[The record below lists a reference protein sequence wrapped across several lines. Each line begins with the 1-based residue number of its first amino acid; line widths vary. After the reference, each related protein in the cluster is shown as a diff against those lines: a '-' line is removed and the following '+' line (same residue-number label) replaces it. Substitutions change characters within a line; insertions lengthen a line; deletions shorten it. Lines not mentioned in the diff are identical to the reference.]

1 MPSATSLAFSQPP
14 STPSS
19 QATAQASVSFNST
32 SGILFTFLVIFLAFF
47 GACMAVGLCAHRL
60 VAGRRRALRR
70 QAEAWAE
77 GVLARGGDGRGKPVL
92 WEAWV
97 GEDGDGDGKVGVEW
111 ADVQPLSAQKLTAP
125 NSNPS
130 RPCARPRRPNPYLAS
145 GTALPTNRQL
155 AQDALRDLVTR
166 GTLRPAPLPFS
177 PAPSACAS
185 RVDLDGDLG
194 AASAVRV
201 AVLVAMPSLRHR
213 RAVQVDEKVEEE
225 GLREYVVGVAEAKV
239 A

>member
-19 QATAQASVSFNST
+19 QATAQASVSFSST

-97 GEDGDGDGKVGVEW
+97 GEDGEGDGDGGLKW
-111 ADVQPLSAQKLTAP
+111 ADVQPLSAQKLTAHTP
-125 NSNPS
+125 P
-130 RPCARPRRPNPYLAS
+130 RPCARPRRPNPYLTGAPV
-145 GTALPTNRQL
+145 ALPTNRQL

-185 RVDLDGDLG
+185 RVDLGESVG

-213 RAVQVDEKVEEE
+213 HVGGDEKAEEE